1 MPESVVIDFTN
12 VKDRD
17 FNIKHLPPGDYPA
30 KITKVIDHQAK
41 SGNDNWLYS
50 FTITTGPGK
59 GAVYP
64 YYAGLDTEQA
74 WKIRNIYAACGV
86 TIPKK
91 KVRLKREQVLNR
103 TCAVTLDDD
112 EYEGKLKSVIAA
124 VIPLSDIG
132 KGDED
137 VAEADEDDEEVEE
150 TPLPRRRKAKPAAVV
165 EAEEEEEAE
174 DEDEDEEEAA
184 PPPRRTKPKPAAAKA
199 KPKPAVAEDDDDE
212 LEELELEDL

>member
-12 VKDRD
+12 VRDRD

-30 KITKVIDHQAK
+30 KVTKIIDHVAK
-41 SGNDNWLYS
+41 SGNANWLYS
-50 FTITTGPGK
+50 FTITSGPGK

-74 WKIRNIYAACGV
+74 WKIRNIYSACGV
-86 TIPKK
+86 VIPKK

-103 TCAVTLDDD
+103 TCAITLDDD

-124 VIPLSDIG
+124 VIPLSDLE
-132 KGDED
+132 GDDGVADADEED
-137 VAEADEDDEEVEE
+137 EEVAEAPTPIRKPKPKPKPAPVEEDEE
-150 TPLPRRRKAKPAAVV
+150 
-165 EAEEEEEAE
+165 EAEETE

-184 PPPRRTKPKPAAAKA
+184 PPPRKKAKPAAAK
-199 KPKPAVAEDDDDE
+199 KPAVAEDDDE